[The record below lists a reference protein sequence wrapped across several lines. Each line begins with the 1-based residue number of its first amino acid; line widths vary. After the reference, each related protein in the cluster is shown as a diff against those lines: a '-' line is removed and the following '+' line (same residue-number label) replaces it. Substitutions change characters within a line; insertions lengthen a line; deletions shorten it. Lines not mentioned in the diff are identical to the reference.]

1 MAGIN
6 INLKGVSIGGPQ
18 GPRGPQGIQ
27 GPQGERGERGE
38 KGDQGEPFKYEDF
51 STEQLEALTGP
62 KGDKGDKGD
71 QGEQGEQGMR
81 GEKGEKGDVGE
92 GVKIA
97 GAFDTKDQLP
107 SDLAYDNVGT
117 AFLVRADSKV
127 YIWDGEK
134 WLDTDFKGPKGDKG
148 DQGEKGETGAALTFD
163 MLTTEQKA
171 ELKGNK
177 GDKGEDGAD
186 GNDGKN
192 GTDGYSPVVNLEQV
206 TDTTAKITVS
216 SKDAEGNIKEQSA
229 VFGGNYE
236 IADEES
242 M

>member
-6 INLKGVSIGGPQ
+6 INIKGISLGGPQ
-18 GPRGPQGIQ
+18 GPRGPQGVQ

-38 KGDQGEPFKYEDF
+38 KGEQGENLKFEDLSTEQIEMIRGPRGYKGDQGEK
-51 STEQLEALTGP
+51 
-62 KGDKGDKGD
+62 
-71 QGEQGEQGMR
+71 GEQGEQGMR

-92 GVKIA
+92 GVKIS
-97 GAFDTKDQLP
+97 GAFDTIDELP
-107 SDLAYDNVGT
+107 VDLASDNIGT
-117 AFLVRADSKV
+117 AFLVRADGKV

-134 WLDTDFKGPKGDKG
+134 WLSTDFKGPKGDKG

-236 IADEES
+236 IADEEG